1 MLSRIAKTY
10 IIIYIHYHYHIN
22 KIHAHFNY
30 IPQLTRISIAPLLLT
45 YALVFAR
52 NSLKYNNKF
61 SFLNKRV
68 RHVIPLNYVT
78 NTPDQYIDFHLRDVE
93 YMLVVKGFCFQRV
106 SCVCSGAKMQKN
118 VVFQFS
124 NVRFFLLVR
133 YTSFRLIHPLIN

>member
-30 IPQLTRISIAPLLLT
+30 IPQLSRISIAPFLLT

-93 YMLVVKGFCFQRV
+93 YMLVVKVFCFLE
-106 SCVCSGAKMQKN
+106 SILCVFWCKN
-118 VVFQFS
+118 VEKCGLSVFQCA
-124 NVRFFLLVR
+124 FFLLVR
-133 YTSFRLIHPLIN
+133 YTSLRLIHPLIN

>member
-10 IIIYIHYHYHIN
+10 IIIYIHYLYHIN

-30 IPQLTRISIAPLLLT
+30 IPQLSRISIAPFLLT

-78 NTPDQYIDFHLRDVE
+78 NTSDQYIDFHLRDVE
-93 YMLVVKGFCFQRV
+93 YMLVVKGFLFFREYLVCVLVQKCRKMWSFSFPMCVFFARSLHV
-106 SCVCSGAKMQKN
+106 SSS
-118 VVFQFS
+118 F
-124 NVRFFLLVR
+124 
-133 YTSFRLIHPLIN
+133 TSIN

>member
-30 IPQLTRISIAPLLLT
+30 IPQLSRISIAPFLLT

-93 YMLVVKGFCFQRV
+93 YMLVVKDFVFREYLVCVLVQKCRKMWSFSFPMCVFFC
-106 SCVCSGAKMQKN
+106 
-118 VVFQFS
+118 
-124 NVRFFLLVR
+124 
-133 YTSFRLIHPLIN
+133 SFVTRLFVLYIH